1 MQDISYILQIIAN
14 GLSIG
19 LIYVLMAIGFS
30 LIFGIMGIFNFT
42 HGELYMLGAFGIYF
56 LFGKVGLPYFLAVM
70 ITMLLIGAL
79 GVLMERVFFRP
90 VYGQMFPSFMIALGL
105 NMMIGTAALVG
116 FGDQDRSVPKVVSG
130 VVKLAGVRL
139 SKEMVIGML
148 ISVIAVAGLVW
159 FVHHTKVGRAIRA
172 TAQNSDAAS
181 LQGIKIGRIYMQTF
195 GISAALAGIAGA
207 IIAPVYFISPLI
219 GGPAM
224 FKCIVVVI
232 LGGLGSIPGAI
243 AGGLALGF
251 IESVGLT
258 FIGNSAHMIG
268 WIIVI
273 VLLLFRPQGL
283 LGKQ

>member
-1 MQDISYILQIIAN
+1 MQDIIYILQIFAN

-19 LIYVLMAIGFS
+19 LIYVLMAVGFS

-42 HGELYMLGAFGIYF
+42 HGELFMLGAFGIYF
-56 LFGKVGLPYFLAVM
+56 ISGKLGLPYFAAVLV
-70 ITMLLIGAL
+70 TMVLVGIL

-90 VYGQMFPSFMIALGL
+90 VHGQMFPSFMIALGL
-105 NMMIGTAALVG
+105 NMIIGTAALVL
-116 FGDQDRSVPKVVSG
+116 FGDQDRSVPKVISG
-130 VVKLAGVRL
+130 VVNLAGIRL
-139 SKEMVIGML
+139 SKEMVLGMV
-148 ISVIAVAGLVW
+148 ISGIAVAGLIW
-159 FVHHTKVGRAIRA
+159 FVHYTKIGRAIRA

-181 LQGIKIGRIYMQTF
+181 LQGIKIRRIYMQTF

-207 IIAPVYFISPLI
+207 IIAPVYFINPLI

-251 IESVGLT
+251 IESLGLT
-258 FIGNSAHMIG
+258 FVGNSAHMIG
-268 WIIVI
+268 WIVVI
-273 VLLLFRPQGL
+273 ILLLFRPQGL
-283 LGKQ
+283 LGKS

>member
-1 MQDISYILQIIAN
+1 MQDIIYILQIIAN

-19 LIYVLMAIGFS
+19 LIYVLMAVGFS

-42 HGELYMLGAFGIYF
+42 HGELFMLGAFGIYF
-56 LFGKVGLPYFLAVM
+56 ISGKLGLPYFAAVLV
-70 ITMLLIGAL
+70 TMVLVGIL

-105 NMMIGTAALVG
+105 NMIIGTAALVL

-130 VVKLAGVRL
+130 VVNLAGIRL
-139 SKEMVIGML
+139 SKEMVLGMI
-148 ISVIAVAGLVW
+148 ISGIAVAGLIW
-159 FVHHTKVGRAIRA
+159 FVHYTKIGRAIRA

-181 LQGIKIGRIYMQTF
+181 LQGIKIRRIYMQTF

-207 IIAPVYFISPLI
+207 IIAPVYFINPLI

-251 IESVGLT
+251 IESLGLT
-258 FIGNSAHMIG
+258 FVGNSAHMIG
-268 WIIVI
+268 WIVVI
-273 VLLLFRPQGL
+273 ILLLFRPQGL
-283 LGKQ
+283 LGKS

>member
-1 MQDISYILQIIAN
+1 MQDIIYILQIVAN

-19 LIYVLMAIGFS
+19 LIYVLMAVGFS

-56 LFGKVGLPYFLAVM
+56 RSGKLGLPYFLAVM
-70 ITMLLIGAL
+70 TTMLIVGVL
-79 GVLMERVFFRP
+79 GVLLERVFFRP

-105 NMMIGTAALVG
+105 NMMIGTAALVC

-139 SKEMVIGML
+139 SKEMVLGML
-148 ISVIAVAGLVW
+148 ISGIAVAGLIW
-159 FVHHTKVGRAIRA
+159 FVHHTKAGRAIRA

-181 LQGIKIGRIYMQTF
+181 LQGIKIRRIYMQTF

-207 IIAPVYFISPLI
+207 IIAPVYFINPLI

-258 FIGNSAHMIG
+258 FVGNSAHMIG